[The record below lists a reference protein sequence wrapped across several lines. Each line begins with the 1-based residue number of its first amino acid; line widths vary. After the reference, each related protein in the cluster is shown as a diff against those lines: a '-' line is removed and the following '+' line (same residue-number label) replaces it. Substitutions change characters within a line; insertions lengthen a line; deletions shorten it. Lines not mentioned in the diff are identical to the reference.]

1 MTQHEQEFLDTKS
14 AAKRLGLSY
23 QTLEKWRSQQRGPRF
38 VKLGNKAVRYRKS
51 DLDAFIEG
59 GVRG

>member
-1 MTQHEQEFLDTKS
+1 MTQHEQELLDTKS
-14 AAKRLGLSY
+14 AAKRLGLSH
-23 QTLEKWRSQQRGPRF
+23 QTLEKWRSQHRGPRF

-51 DLDAFIEG
+51 DLDVFIEG